1 MIQTSSKHTKPI
13 DNENNTFKIG
23 GKEYEQEELR
33 R

>member
-13 DNENNTFKIG
+13 DNDKILFKSEER
-23 GKEYEQEELR
+23 EYEQEELR